1 MSLRTSSNT
10 PNEFMCPISHEIM
23 TNPVIC
29 ADGYTYDR
37 IQIETWFLTSNKSP
51 MTNIVIDKTLVP
63 NRALKET
70 IERYTINPISNPP
83 VVLVPSPKCILTYKA
98 IMESNDMKTILLTI
112 NPPKLVQRKKVTII
126 FEIDI
131 SGSMGSTTDL
141 PGKEKTN
148 FTRLNLVQHS
158 IITII
163 SLLDV
168 GDYMCIIVYS
178 NDASILCPLSEMT
191 PSNKNIFKTKINALE
206 PTNSTNIWDAI
217 RIGLEVSRNPICTRT
232 NTIMMNLTDG
242 EANINPPQGIIN
254 SIEREMKKGYNGVLS
269 VFAFGYDLNSCEL
282 IRIVNLFGG
291 SFVFIPGINMLATGI
306 LNNLATCL
314 SLVTVKLPIEIQT
327 SCNIINVSGAILKN
341 EGEKR
346 FLNLIMVQSDQPRDI
361 IINMSG
367 YKMSPVAFICE
378 DETININGDSLYE
391 TIEPIQM
398 IFAKAMD
405 HMIKGLEKAIEVVS
419 QYNDVSRGIIHIK
432 EIITNLQKV
441 YEEINDDRLFR
452 ILKDFESPISSEG
465 QISKAFE
472 LGPNYNSWGKHYI
485 RGIINAHKLN
495 QRNNFIDNGV
505 QIYGGE
511 LFLNERD
518 KADEIFNTLA
528 PPKPS
533 YNIPSSS
540 YGRPCYQP
548 VYVPPVQNMSQFN
561 SREGEDCFG
570 GNGMVLM
577 SDSSYIKV
585 RDIKKG
591 DKLYNGA
598 TVVCVISKKVD
609 KIMKMVKFEDGLEIT
624 PYHPIQNNS
633 EWVFPTIINIPQN
646 TFIDCLYNFILDSIH
661 TININGIV
669 CCTLGHNITTNGVI
683 SHPFY
688 GTHVIIDIMKK
699 MDGYNEGLICMD
711 KCKISYT
718 YDTTTNMKSG
728 YIFNK

>member
-10 PNEFMCPISHEIM
+10 PNEFMCPITHEIM

-29 ADGYTYDR
+29 TDGYTYDR
-37 IQIETWFLTSNKSP
+37 ISIETWFQSSNKSP
-51 MTNIVIDKTLVP
+51 MTNIIIDKTLVP

-70 IERYTINPISNPP
+70 IERYTINPIHGPIITDIVPP
-83 VVLVPSPKCILTYKA
+83 PKCVLKYKA
-98 IMESNDMKTILLTI
+98 IMTSNDMKKILLTI
-112 NPPKLVQRKKVTII
+112 NPPKLVKRKGVTII

-141 PGKEKTN
+141 PDKEKTN

-178 NDASILCPLSEMT
+178 NEAQILCPLSEMT
-191 PSNKNIFKTKINALE
+191 PSNKSIFKSRINALE

-217 RIGLEVSRNPICTRT
+217 RLGLEVSRNPICTRT

-242 EANINPPQGIIN
+242 EANINPPQGIIYTL
-254 SIEREMKKGYNGVLS
+254 EREMKKGYNGVLS

-282 IRIVNLFGG
+282 TRIVNLFGG

-346 FLNLIMVQSDQPRDI
+346 FLNLTMVQSDQPRDI
-361 IINMSG
+361 IISMYG
-367 YKMSPVAFICE
+367 DKMSPVAFICE
-378 DETININGDSLYE
+378 GNMTGDSLYE
-391 TIEPIQM
+391 MIEPKEMKYANTI
-398 IFAKAMD
+398 D
-405 HMIKGLEKAIEVVS
+405 HMIKELEKALEVVS
-419 QYNDVSRGIIHIK
+419 QYNDVQRANIHIN
-432 EIITNLQKV
+432 EIIGNIKKA
-441 YEEINDDRLFR
+441 YNDINDDRLFS

-472 LGPNYNSWGKHYI
+472 TYPNYNSWGKHYI
-485 RGIINAHKLN
+485 RGIINAHKLK

-511 LFLNERD
+511 LFLSERD
-518 KADEIFNTLA
+518 KADEIFNTLP

-533 YNIPSSS
+533 YNVPTSS

-548 VYVPPVQNMSQFN
+548 VNVPPVQNMSQYN
-561 SREGEDCFG
+561 SYSGDDCFG

-577 SDSSYIKV
+577 HDSSYIKV

-591 DKLYNGA
+591 DKIYNGA

-624 PYHPIQNNS
+624 PYHPIQSNGV
-633 EWVFPTIINIPQN
+633 WAFPTIINIPQDI
-646 TFIDCLYNFILDSIH
+646 FIDCLYNFILDSIH

-669 CCTLGHNITTNGVI
+669 CCTLGHNITTNNII

-688 GTHVIIDIMKK
+688 GTHVIIDMMKN
-699 MDGYNEGLICMD
+699 MDGYNEGLICID
-711 KCKISYT
+711 KNKIAYT
-718 YDTTTNMKSG
+718 YDTSTNMKSG
-728 YIFNK
+728 YIFIK